1 MLKNFFKG
9 KNVFIT
15 GVAGSIG
22 NNLLRKIIKLKPKN
36 IFGLDN
42 NETALFDVEMELG
55 RYFTVV
61 LGDIRDSER
70 LDDLFK
76 NIDII
81 FHCAA
86 LKHVPICEIYP
97 FESIQTNII
106 GTQNIINAAK
116 KNNVKYVVSASS
128 DKAVNPT
135 NVMGTS
141 KLMAEQLIK
150 AANLEN
156 NKSKT
161 IFTCVR
167 FGNVMNS
174 RGSVLPLFKKQIS
187 NELPITITDK
197 KMTRF
202 IMTID
207 KAVELLIEALK
218 HAKGGDIFITKMYA
232 INIIDLAELLIK
244 RSKKKINIKVV
255 GTRPGEKM
263 FEELMNEEEV
273 RRSLEIDKYYVISP
287 AQTNLYKKNFRK
299 YNTIKS
305 LSINNPYNSKFVK
318 KLTKKDL
325 EEFLSKNNLL

>member
-1 MLKNFFKG
+1 MLKDFFKQ
-9 KNVFIT
+9 KNVLIT

-22 NNLLRKIIKLKPKN
+22 NILLRKLIKFKPKN
-36 IFGLDN
+36 ILGLDN

-86 LKHVPICEIYP
+86 LKHVPICETYP

-106 GTQNIINAAK
+106 GTQNIINSAK

-150 AANLEN
+150 AANLEQ

-161 IFTCVR
+161 MSNRTFFTD
-167 FGNVMNS
+167 GS
-174 RGSVLPLFKKQIS
+174 RERGMAQKKRHVLL
-187 NELPITITDK
+187 
-197 KMTRF
+197 
-202 IMTID
+202 
-207 KAVELLIEALK
+207 
-218 HAKGGDIFITKMYA
+218 
-232 INIIDLAELLIK
+232 
-244 RSKKKINIKVV
+244 
-255 GTRPGEKM
+255 
-263 FEELMNEEEV
+263 
-273 RRSLEIDKYYVISP
+273 
-287 AQTNLYKKNFRK
+287 
-299 YNTIKS
+299 
-305 LSINNPYNSKFVK
+305 
-318 KLTKKDL
+318 
-325 EEFLSKNNLL
+325 

>member
-1 MLKNFFKG
+1 MLKNFFKE
-9 KNVFIT
+9 KNVLIT

-22 NNLLRKIIKLKPKN
+22 NNLLKKLIKLKPKN

-42 NETALFDVEMELG
+42 NETALFNIEMELG

-174 RGSVLPLFKKQIS
+174 SGSVLPLFKKQIS

-207 KAVELLIEALK
+207 KAVELLIEALI

-287 AQTNLYKKNFRK
+287 AQTNLYKKTFVNITK
-299 YNTIKS
+299 LEALVLTIH
-305 LSINNPYNSKFVK
+305 IIQ
-318 KLTKKDL
+318 
-325 EEFLSKNNLL
+325 NL